1 MKNLEEFIK
10 TKYIQGKSYKF
21 LLEYLTEDGHDL
33 ESCENIISA
42 IHYKYWQKRKRT
54 GIKDIFISIAGIITF
69 LTWTIFIIINKE
81 FSGNVIYYIS
91 IFIWVPFS
99 NSAYI
104 IFTSKNQFGQR
115 KSNEILDSP
124 L

>member
-10 TKYIQGKSYKF
+10 TKYIQGKSYIF

-33 ESCENIISA
+33 ESCENIISD